1 MTFKHKHVFGFT
13 AMMTLVAFVLLA
25 NNSAFGAGTSDSYPE
40 IKATDELKKNPLI
53 MKILKNIEISK
64 KKIADIQKKQIAI
77 NEQKKSLETQRKIA
91 DGIFQNNLAR
101 MNKNMENFT
110 PRASFSKFVSGI
122 NATHHDIFWSQ
133 FNYFE
138 QKVNLARSAMN
149 DALKNGKSYQEA
161 RQAYSKIAAMS
172 RTEIIGLLKD
182 LNIQNGFA
190 NVDVQKTFDVY
201 GKLPRTK
208 G

>member
-1 MTFKHKHVFGFT
+1 MTLEHKHAFGFT

-25 NNSAFGAGTSDSYPE
+25 NNSAFGAGTSESDPE

-64 KKIADIQKKQIAI
+64 KKVAEIQKKQLAI
-77 NEQKKSLETQRKIA
+77 NEQKKAIETQRKIA
-91 DGIFQNNLAR
+91 DEIFKNNLAR
-101 MNKNMENFT
+101 MNKNMEAFT
-110 PRASFSKFVSGI
+110 PRASFSKFLSGI
-122 NATHHDIFWSQ
+122 NGTHHEIFWSQ
-133 FNYFE
+133 FNYLE
-138 QKVNLARSAMN
+138 QKVNLARAAMN

-161 RQAYSKIAAMS
+161 RQAYSNIASMS

-182 LNIQNGFA
+182 LNVQHGFA
-190 NVDVQKTFDVY
+190 NVDVQNTFDKY

-208 G
+208 D

>member
-1 MTFKHKHVFGFT
+1 MT
-13 AMMTLVAFVLLA
+13 ALVTFVLFV
-25 NNSAFGAGTSDSYPE
+25 NNSAFGAGASESDPE

-64 KKIADIQKKQIAI
+64 KKVAEIQKKQVAV
-77 NEQKKSLETQRKIA
+77 NEHKKLLDKQRKIA
-91 DGIFQNNLAR
+91 DEIFKNNLAR

-110 PRASFSKFVSGI
+110 PRAAFSKFLSGI
-122 NATHHDIFWSQ
+122 NGTHHDIFWSQ
-133 FNYFE
+133 FNYHE

-149 DALKNGKSYQEA
+149 DVLKKGGSYQEA
-161 RQAYSKIAAMS
+161 RQAYTKIASMS

-182 LNIQNGFA
+182 LNIQHGFA
-190 NVDVQKTFDVY
+190 NGDVQNTFDKY

-208 G
+208 D